1 MRWQDYRAFMAL
13 DEVWAE
19 PVGRE
24 MDHTVEGR
32 GLQVEAQ
39 QLRFRYPGSDRD
51 VLQELSLTI
60 PFGCRA
66 AVVGENG
73 SGKSTLVKLLTGLY
87 KPTAGEIRWVDGLH
101 NRVNGDLV
109 GNHLSAVFQDFAQ
122 LYLTL
127 RENVALGKPS
137 AQGEDGTLQ
146 QALFAAGISGEK
158 YRELDMQLGAAF
170 GGIEPSGGEWQKIV
184 TARAILKEA
193 DFVFFDEPTAALD
206 PQAEKEAVQL
216 FLRVT
221 EGRSALLVTH
231 RLGAAKLADIIFVL
245 KGGRLVEQG
254 THDELMQ
261 LNGEYG
267 RMFQLQAAWYTE

>member
-1 MRWQDYRAFMAL
+1 
-13 DEVWAE
+13 
-19 PVGRE
+19 
-24 MDHTVEGR
+24 
-32 GLQVEAQ
+32 
-39 QLRFRYPGSDRD
+39 
-51 VLQELSLTI
+51 
-60 PFGCRA
+60 
-66 AVVGENG
+66 
-73 SGKSTLVKLLTGLY
+73 
-87 KPTAGEIRWVDGLH
+87 
-101 NRVNGDLV
+101 
-109 GNHLSAVFQDFAQ
+109 VFQDFAQ

-146 QALFAAGISGEK
+146 QALFAAGISGDK

-221 EGRSALLVTH
+221 AGRSALLVTH
-231 RLGAAKLADIIFVL
+231 RLGAARLADVIFVL

-267 RMFQLQAAWYTE
+267 RMFQMQAAWYTE